1 MTSGAPTARRLV
13 IMRHAKAEQSET
25 LPDIERALLPRGR
38 DDAEAA
44 GRWLASRDLIPG
56 VVLCSPAVR
65 TRATWHG
72 VAIGLADSGTTVAP
86 TVRYEDD
93 LIYGG
98 VNASLDVIRGLT
110 EDVDTALVIGHNPTM
125 SALSTRLD
133 DRTKRADAGLKTAG
147 IAVHEVSGP
156 WSDLRAATL
165 METYVAR
172 G

>member
-1 MTSGAPTARRLV
+1 MTSRTATPRTLV

-44 GRWLASRDLIPG
+44 GRWLASRDLVPD

-65 TRATWHG
+65 TRGSWHG
-72 VAIGLADSGTTVAP
+72 VAIGLADSGATVAP
-86 TVRYEDD
+86 TVRYEND

-98 VNASLDVIRGLT
+98 VNAALDVIRGLPSN
-110 EDVDTALVIGHNPTM
+110 VDIALVIGHNPTV

-133 DRTKRADAGLKTAG
+133 DRTKRAKAALQTAG
-147 IAVHEVSGP
+147 IAVHAVEGT
-156 WSDLRAATL
+156 WEDLRAATL
-165 METYVAR
+165 SETYVAR

>member
-1 MTSGAPTARRLV
+1 MASEARTARRLV

-25 LPDIERALLPRGR
+25 LPDIKRALLPRGR

-44 GRWLASRDLIPG
+44 GRWLASHDLVPN

-65 TRATWHG
+65 TRGTWHG
-72 VAIGLADSGTTVAP
+72 VAIGLADSGATVGP
-86 TVRYEDD
+86 TVRYEND

-98 VNASLDVIRGLT
+98 VNAALDVIRGLPA
-110 EDVDTALVIGHNPTM
+110 EVEIALVIGHNPTV

-133 DRTKRADAGLKTAG
+133 DRTKRTHAGLRTAG
-147 IAVHEVSGP
+147 IAVHSVAVT
-156 WSDLRAATL
+156 WADLRAANL
-165 METYVAR
+165 SETYVAR

>member
-65 TRATWHG
+65 TRSTWHG
-72 VAIGLADSGTTVAP
+72 VAIGLA
-86 TVRYEDD
+86 
-93 LIYGG
+93 LYGRHRR
-98 VNASLDVIRGLT
+98 AR
-110 EDVDTALVIGHNPTM
+110 
-125 SALSTRLD
+125 ALS
-133 DRTKRADAGLKTAG
+133 RALG
-147 IAVHEVSGP
+147 
-156 WSDLRAATL
+156 
-165 METYVAR
+165 
-172 G
+172 